1 LIVADASV
9 VANALADDGT
19 DGELARSELRS
30 AGELAAPDL
39 VDVETVAVMRRR
51 WLAGTLTARR
61 FRTAIDDLE
70 LLDLDRY
77 PTLPFMRRAYELR
90 HNLTAYDASY
100 IALAELLGS
109 ELLTG
114 DRHLA
119 AAPGPRCP
127 IRVLI

>member
-9 VANALADDGT
+9 VANALADEGT

-119 AAPGPRCP
+119 ASSGPRCL